1 MPPEIA
7 VWWPFGVPAGPG
19 IPLVCLPYAGG
30 GASIFRA
37 WKRSPPPGIEIC
49 PLQLPG
55 REGRLR
61 EAPHRCVE
69 TLVAEILPPLRPLIG
84 RPFALFGHSMG
95 ALIAFELARR
105 LRAEGAPVPAHLFVS
120 GHRAPQL
127 PNPRSPLAHLPDAA
141 FLAELRTRYDGVPA
155 EVLRHPD
162 LMALLLPCLRADL
175 ALVEDYQCD
184 VAEPLACPISVYGGE
199 DDPVANEAELAAWRA
214 QTRGEFTLTRFA
226 GTHFFI
232 RSAREE
238 LLAALSRE
246 LALVPET
253 MVGGSGRR

>member
-1 MPPEIA
+1 VNA
-7 VWWPFGVPAGPG
+7 SSWLLRSGGDRRARVRLF
-19 IPLVCLPYAGG
+19 CLPSAGG
-30 GASIFRA
+30 GGSVYMPWARQLPTVDVCA
-37 WKRSPPPGIEIC
+37 V
-49 PLQLPG
+49 QLPG
-55 REGRLR
+55 RENRLR
-61 EAPHRCVE
+61 EPAYTRF
-69 TLVAEILPPLRPLIG
+69 AEMMDATFQVLRPHLDM
-84 RPFALFGHSMG
+84 PFALFGHSMG

-127 PNPRSPLAHLPDAA
+127 PNPRPPLAHLPDAA

-175 ALVEDYQCD
+175 ALVEDYRCD